1 MKKIISEFKE
11 FALKGNMLDLAI
23 GLMVGTAFTTVVKS
37 IVDDLFMPIIGF
49 ITGGKDFTTLTLKLS
64 EAEGTAEIK
73 YWLFIQNIIN
83 FLIIAIFLFLIVKA
97 INSLKRRIEK
107 KEDTPEEAPAEK
119 PADIVLLEEIRDSI
133 KELSNK

>member
-1 MKKIISEFKE
+1 MKKFISEFKE

-37 IVDDLFMPIIGF
+37 IVDDLFMPLIGV
-49 ITGGKDFTTLTLKLS
+49 IVGGKDFSALAFKI
-64 EAEGTAEIK
+64 GDAEIK
-73 YWLFIQNIIN
+73 YGMFVQNIIN
-83 FLIIAIFLFLIVKA
+83 FLIIAICLFLIVKA

-119 PADIVLLEEIRDSI
+119 PADIILLEEIRDSL
-133 KELSNK
+133 KELQNK

>member
-23 GLMVGTAFTTVVKS
+23 GLMIGTAFTTVVKS
-37 IVDDLFMPIIGF
+37 IVDDLFMPVIGF

-64 EAEGTAEIK
+64 EAEGAAEIK
-73 YWLFIQNIIN
+73 YGLFIQNLIN
-83 FLIIAIFLFLIVKA
+83 FLIIAICLFLIVKA

-107 KEDTPEEAPAEK
+107 KEDTPIDAPAEK
-119 PADIVLLEEIRDSI
+119 PADIVLLEEIRDSL
-133 KELSNK
+133 KELKK

>member
-23 GLMVGTAFTTVVKS
+23 GLMIGTAFTTVVKS
-37 IVDDLFMPIIGF
+37 IVDDLFMPVIGIIL
-49 ITGGKDFTTLTLKLS
+49 GGKDFSALS
-64 EAEGTAEIK
+64 AKIGDAEIK
-73 YWLFIQNIIN
+73 YGLFIQNLIN
-83 FLIIAIFLFLIVKA
+83 FLIIAICLFLIVKA

-107 KEDTPEEAPAEK
+107 TKDTPEEAPAEK

-133 KELSNK
+133 KELKK

>member
-23 GLMVGTAFTTVVKS
+23 GLMIGTAFTTVVKS
-37 IVDDLFMPIIGF
+37 IVDDLFMPVIGIIIG
-49 ITGGKDFTTLTLKLS
+49 GRDFSALS
-64 EAEGTAEIK
+64 AKIGDAEIK
-73 YWLFIQNIIN
+73 YGLFIQNLIN
-83 FLIIAIFLFLIVKA
+83 FLIIAICLFLIVKA

-133 KELSNK
+133 KELNNK

>member
-23 GLMVGTAFTTVVKS
+23 GLMIGTAFTTVVKS
-37 IVDDLFMPIIGF
+37 IVDDLFMPVIGII
-49 ITGGKDFTTLTLKLS
+49 IGGKDFSAISAKI
-64 EAEGTAEIK
+64 GDAEIK
-73 YWLFIQNIIN
+73 YGLFIQNLIN
-83 FLIIAIFLFLIVKA
+83 FLIIAICLFLIVKA

-119 PADIVLLEEIRDSI
+119 PADIVLLEEIRDSL
-133 KELSNK
+133 KELQNK

>member
-23 GLMVGTAFTTVVKS
+23 GLMIGTAFTTVVKS
-37 IVDDLFMPIIGF
+37 IVDDLFMPIIGV
-49 ITGGKDFTTLTLKLS
+49 IIGGKDFSALVFKIN
-64 EAEGTAEIK
+64 EAEIK
-73 YWLFIQNIIN
+73 YGLFIQNLIN
-83 FLIIAIFLFLIVKA
+83 FLIIAVCLFLIVKA

-119 PADIVLLEEIRDSI
+119 PADIVLLEEIRDSL
-133 KELSNK
+133 KELQNK